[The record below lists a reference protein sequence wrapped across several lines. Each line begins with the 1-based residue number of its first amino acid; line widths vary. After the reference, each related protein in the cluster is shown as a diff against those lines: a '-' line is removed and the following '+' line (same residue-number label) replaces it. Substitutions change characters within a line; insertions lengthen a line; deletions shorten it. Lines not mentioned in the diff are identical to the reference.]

1 MLLNTLKTVILKVK
15 KKKLNSVTTRLEII
29 AIQHFFRSGK
39 KKKKKELKICKE
51 LELKLSNPSFSTIT
65 LLDNQV
71 TKGNW

>member
-1 MLLNTLKTVILKVK
+1 MLLNTLKTVILMVK

-39 KKKKKELKICKE
+39 KKKKELKICKE

-65 LLDNQV
+65 LLDKQV

>member
-39 KKKKKELKICKE
+39 KKKKKR
-51 LELKLSNPSFSTIT
+51 T
-65 LLDNQV
+65 
-71 TKGNW
+71 